1 MPSARTAWPCIQMS
15 ESGMMEMLNGP
26 MSMAMM
32 MGCGALLIL
41 MPAVLILGVLALVK
55 YLKQPT

>member
-1 MPSARTAWPCIQMS
+1 
-15 ESGMMEMLNGP
+15 MMEMLNGP